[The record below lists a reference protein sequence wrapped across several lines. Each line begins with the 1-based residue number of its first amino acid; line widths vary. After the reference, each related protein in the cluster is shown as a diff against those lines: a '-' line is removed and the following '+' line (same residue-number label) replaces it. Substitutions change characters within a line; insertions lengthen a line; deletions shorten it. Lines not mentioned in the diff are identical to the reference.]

1 VTGNAVAGN
10 AVTPAGLC
18 ITSLSAGYGR
28 VKVVTDF
35 TITVNPGEVVA
46 LVGRNGAG
54 KSTALAA
61 AVGLRFGQAS
71 GSVTIDG
78 TDVSHETPN
87 AIVVAGVSLVPEGR
101 RIFRDMTVIE
111 NLRLGAFTRRRTAR
125 REIPGDIEQVY
136 ALFPVLSRYSGKTA
150 GELSGGQQQ
159 MVAIGQALMSRP
171 SYLLLDEP
179 ASGVAPILVD
189 EIYDTIDRLVGD
201 GLGVVLVDQS
211 VERALERSSRYS
223 VMDNGSMVLSGDSVD
238 SAIDRINPILLGTE
252 TFGSPPAQPTPDG
265 SMPTPSTPRGSG

>member
-1 VTGNAVAGN
+1 VNGNPVTDATATGAK
-10 AVTPAGLC
+10 GLH
-18 ITSLSAGYGR
+18 ITGLQAGYGR

-35 TITVNPGEVVA
+35 TVSVSPGEVVA

-61 AVGLRFGQAS
+61 TVGLRYGQA
-71 GSVTIDG
+71 GGRVTIDG
-78 TDVSHETPN
+78 TDVSKESPN
-87 AIVVAGVSLVPEGR
+87 AILVAGVSLVPEGR

-125 REIPGDIEQVY
+125 REIPGDVEQVY
-136 ALFPVLSRYSGKTA
+136 TLFPVLSRYSGKTTGA
-150 GELSGGQQQ
+150 LSGGQQQ

-171 SYLLLDEP
+171 MYLLLDEP
-179 ASGVAPILVD
+179 ASGVAPVLVD
-189 EIYDTIDRLVGD
+189 EIYDTIERLVHD

-211 VERALERSSRYS
+211 VERALERSSRYY
-223 VMDNGSMVLSGDSVD
+223 VMDNGSMVLEGDSTV

-252 TFGSPPAQPTPDG
+252 TFGSAPV
-265 SMPTPSTPRGSG
+265 PSTPPGSD

>member
-1 VTGNAVAGN
+1 VTEHSLAGDPVTGAR
-10 AVTPAGLC
+10 GLS
-18 ITSLSAGYGR
+18 ISGLRAGYGR

-35 TITVNPGEVVA
+35 TVTVAPGEVVA

-61 AVGLRFGQAS
+61 AVGLRYGQA
-71 GSVTIDG
+71 GGRVTVDG
-78 TDVSHETPN
+78 ADVSNESPN
-87 AIVVAGVSLVPEGR
+87 AILVAGVSLVPEGR
-101 RIFRDMTVIE
+101 RIFRDMSVIE
-111 NLRLGAFTRRRTAR
+111 NLRLGAFTRRRTGR

-136 ALFPVLSRYSGKTA
+136 ELFPVLSRYSGKTTGA
-150 GELSGGQQQ
+150 LSGGQQQ

-171 SYLLLDEP
+171 TYLLLDEP

-189 EIYDTIDRLVGD
+189 EIYDTVDRLVHD

-211 VERALERSSRYS
+211 VERALERSSRYY
-223 VMDNGSMVLSGDSVD
+223 VMDNGAIVLDGDSSA

-252 TFGSPPAQPTPDG
+252 TFGTAPV
-265 SMPTPSTPRGSG
+265 PSTPHRSN

>member
-1 VTGNAVAGN
+1 MTEHSLAGDPVTRAR
-10 AVTPAGLC
+10 GLS
-18 ITSLSAGYGR
+18 ISGLRAGYGR

-35 TITVNPGEVVA
+35 TVTVAPGEVVA

-61 AVGLRFGQAS
+61 AVGLRYGQA
-71 GSVTIDG
+71 GGRVTVDG
-78 TDVSHETPN
+78 ADVSNESPN
-87 AIVVAGVSLVPEGR
+87 AILVAGVSLVPEGR
-101 RIFRDMTVIE
+101 RIFRDMSVIE
-111 NLRLGAFTRRRTAR
+111 NLRLGAFTRRRTGR

-136 ALFPVLSRYSGKTA
+136 ELFPVLSRYSGKTTGA
-150 GELSGGQQQ
+150 LSGGQQQ

-171 SYLLLDEP
+171 TYLLLDEP

-189 EIYDTIDRLVGD
+189 EIYDTVDRLVHD

-211 VERALERSSRYS
+211 VERALERSSRYY
-223 VMDNGSMVLSGDSVD
+223 VMDNGAIVLDGDSSA

-252 TFGSPPAQPTPDG
+252 TFGTTPV
-265 SMPTPSTPRGSG
+265 PSTPHRSN